1 MKLKKLDITGFKSFN
16 EKATIAFPKGISAIV
31 GPNGCGKSNVI
42 DAIRW
47 VMGEQSAKQLRG
59 KSMED
64 IIFSGTNGQ
73 PPLNMAE
80 VSLTLLND
88 NGSAPEELRDF
99 SEIMLTRRVYR
110 SGERSYFINKQPCR
124 LKDIYNIFYGSGMGP
139 KSYAVIQ
146 QGNIGAITDA
156 NPEERRYFIEEAAG
170 ITRYK
175 NRKTEALRKVA
186 STNQNLLR
194 LNDILLEIKR
204 QMSGLKRQAKK
215 AERYKHYQERIRTLD
230 ALISIRSYDDLSEK
244 IEKSQRLLKELKD
257 EDVGYTVRLQKIDAA
272 VEQIKFEKEKKNQEI
287 STQKSELSEKQRIND
302 RIENDLS
309 HFRDMVETLND
320 EISSLETARQNLE
333 TKNADITVEIEQVQ
347 LQNGDLEKEITIV
360 KSEMD
365 KGRAAA
371 EEVSGRL
378 AHLRQEQES
387 GKSELMD
394 LVALEAKYKNIF
406 QNASNTKESVKRR
419 LKRANEE
426 EVIAGRQIDKHRQ
439 IESETREALE
449 IVRREIG
456 GLQEQIGV
464 EKETLTEQSR
474 ALGEQVKK
482 VQTLEFDRNK
492 IRSKYTALKK
502 MEENFEWYRDG
513 VKAIMQP
520 ENLTGSDPTGPDR
533 ENVLCLMADVIEP
546 EPSYETAVDAVLGE
560 SLQYIL
566 VKDQQTGAA
575 SIDYLQTR
583 EAGRSGFIPVSSVK
597 PVDVGGVP
605 PTPEP
610 DRLLNHIKVKAGY
623 EKIAGV
629 VLGHVSV
636 APDITTALETFN
648 RNGSIQTIVTPDG
661 DVVSHQGIM
670 IGGSRDK
677 LSGILAKKKEIRDL
691 KQQIQ
696 QMDGDLENARQQQ
709 KEIESEVRN
718 VESRLQ
724 QLIENKNRLGLDEVD
739 TEKALYKVSEE
750 LKHARRHQ
758 EIILLEQEQ
767 LQGEASDLDEELTKY
782 DRAVSDI
789 TEKIKRVQ
797 GQVSGSSEKIG
808 LVSSQVEE
816 MNRQVMDLKLKLT
829 SVNARLENS
838 NHTLKR
844 LEEFKNDTQER
855 FGQVTRDISLKS
867 AKIEATQ
874 KQIAVDKGQLLTL
887 YDRIKSLETTLEINE
902 ADFQTIDTQLKDND
916 STISEIQNRRESLLQ
931 KIRLLE
937 LDQSEQ
943 RMKRENVGKR
953 LEEHYQ
959 NSIPDFRVEFR
970 RRGDELTKEMEM
982 TSQEMED
989 ALLLYR
995 TRISKITDVNLAAI
1009 SEYDQYKERF
1019 DFLSEQRDDLIN
1031 AVDDLHQVIKKINK
1045 ITQERFVKTFTQINE
1060 KLDEVFPRLF
1070 EGGTAKLIL
1079 TEPNNPL
1086 ETGVEFMIH
1095 PPGKKLTRLS
1105 LLSGGEKA
1113 LSAIAFIFSIFL
1125 IKPASFCLLDEID
1138 APLDDANVF
1147 RFNTLLQLIGEK
1159 SQVVMITHNK
1169 RSMEFAD
1176 MLFGITMEKKGI
1188 SKVVSV
1194 DLKQ

>member
-16 EKATIAFPKGISAIV
+16 EKSSIAFPHGISAIV

-64 IIFSGTNGQ
+64 IIFSGTNGH

-156 NPEERRYFIEEAAG
+156 GPDERRYFIEEAAG

-175 NRKTEALRKVA
+175 NRKTEALRKVE

-215 AERYKHYQERIRTLD
+215 AERYKHYQERIRTFD
-230 ALISIRSYDDLSEK
+230 AMISIRSYDDLTEK
-244 IEKSQRLLKELKD
+244 IENSQRLLKELKD
-257 EDVGYTVRLQKIDAA
+257 EDVGHTVRLQKIDAA
-272 VEQIKFEKEKKNQEI
+272 VEQIRFEKEKKNQEI
-287 STQKSELSEKQRIND
+287 SSQRTELTEKQRTND

-309 HFRDMVETLND
+309 HFREMVETLND

-333 TKNADITVEIEQVQ
+333 EKNSDITAEIEQVQ
-347 LQNGDLEKEITIV
+347 VQNGGLEDEIRAV
-360 KSEMD
+360 KADMD
-365 KGRAAA
+365 RGREAA
-371 EEVSGRL
+371 EKVSGRL
-378 AHLRQEQES
+378 AQLRQEQES

-406 QNASNTKESVKRR
+406 QNASNSKESVKRR

-426 EVIAGRQIDKHRQ
+426 EVLAGRQVDKLSKT
-439 IESETREALE
+439 ESES
-449 IVRREIG
+449 
-456 GLQEQIGV
+456 
-464 EKETLTEQSR
+464 KETLVQLHREIEEINERIGAEKEILSAQGKS
-474 ALGEQVKK
+474 LGDQVKK
-482 VQTLEFDRNK
+482 VQTLDLDRNK

-502 MEENFEWYRDG
+502 MEETFEWYRDG

-520 ENLTGSDPTGPDR
+520 EAADASGPTGVDTGDI
-533 ENVLCLMADVIEP
+533 LCLMADVIEP

-566 VKDQQTGAA
+566 VKDQAAGVA
-575 SIDYLQTR
+575 SIDYLQAR
-583 EAGRSGFIPVSSVK
+583 EAGRSGFIPVSAVK
-597 PVDVGGVP
+597 PVDGGTSP
-605 PTPEP
+605 DPEP
-610 DRLLNHIKVKAGY
+610 DRLLNHIRVKKGY
-623 EKIAGV
+623 EKIVGV

-636 APDITTALETFN
+636 APDIQTALATFN
-648 RNGSIQTIVTPDG
+648 RNGSIQTIVTPNG

-670 IGGSRDK
+670 IGGSRNK
-677 LSGILAKKKEIRDL
+677 LSGILSKKKELKDL
-691 KQQIQ
+691 VKQIKR
-696 QMDGDLENARQQQ
+696 MDAELESARQRQQ
-709 KEIESEVRN
+709 EIESEVRN

-724 QLIENKNRLGLDEVD
+724 QLIEQKNQLDADEID
-739 TEKALYKVSEE
+739 AEKAHYKIGEE
-750 LKHARRHQ
+750 LKHARRHR

-767 LQGEASDLDEELTKY
+767 LQGESSDLDEELTKY
-782 DRAVSDI
+782 DRAVAEI
-789 TEKIKRVQ
+789 TDKIKRVQ
-797 GQVSGSSEKIG
+797 EKVSGSSEKIG
-808 LVSSQVEE
+808 EVSSRSEE
-816 MNRQVMDLKLKLT
+816 MNRRVMDQKLKLT
-829 SVNARLENS
+829 SVRARLENS

-844 LEEFKNDTQER
+844 LEEFKNDTRER
-855 FGQVTRDISLKS
+855 AAQISNDIALKS
-867 AKIEATQ
+867 AKIDTTR
-874 KQIAVDKGQLLTL
+874 KQIAVDEGQLLTL
-887 YDRIKSLETTLEINE
+887 YDRIKTLERALETSE
-902 ADFQTIDTQLKDND
+902 ADFQSIDTRLKDND
-916 STISEIQNRRESLLQ
+916 SNISEIQNIRESLLQ
-931 KIRLLE
+931 KIRLME

-943 RMKRENVGKR
+943 RMRRENIGKR
-953 LEEHYQ
+953 LEENYQ
-959 NSIPDFRVEFR
+959 NTIPDFRVEFR
-970 RRGDELTKEMEM
+970 RRKEELTEEMGM
-982 TSQEMED
+982 DSKEMED
-989 ALLLYR
+989 ALVQYR
-995 TRISKITDVNLAAI
+995 NRISKIHDVNLAAI
-1009 SEYDQYKERF
+1009 NEYDQYKERF

-1045 ITQERFVKTFTQINE
+1045 ITQERFMKTFNQINE

-1070 EGGTAKLIL
+1070 EGGTAKLVL

-1113 LSAIAFIFSIFL
+1113 LSAIAFIFSIFM

-1176 MLFGITMEKKGI
+1176 TLFGITMEKKGI